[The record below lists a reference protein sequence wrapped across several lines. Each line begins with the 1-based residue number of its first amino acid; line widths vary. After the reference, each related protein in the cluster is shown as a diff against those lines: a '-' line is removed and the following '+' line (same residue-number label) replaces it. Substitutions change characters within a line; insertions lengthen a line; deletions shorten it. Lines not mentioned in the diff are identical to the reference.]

1 MSKDRGCAPSM
12 RLSPIFA
19 YVLAGKIS
27 QDELLHT

>member
-12 RLSPIFA
+12 RLLPIFA
-19 YVLAGKIS
+19 CVLAGKIS